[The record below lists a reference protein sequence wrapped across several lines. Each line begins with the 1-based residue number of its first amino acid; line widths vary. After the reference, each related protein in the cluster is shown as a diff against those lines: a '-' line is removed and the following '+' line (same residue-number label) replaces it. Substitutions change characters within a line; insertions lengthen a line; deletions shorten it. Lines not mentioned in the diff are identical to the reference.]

1 MNSPRETNQP
11 TVSSSFASP
20 DEAGSVPRA
29 EMPGRLT
36 RLIRALWHDG
46 IVASIARHDRFGL
59 VMLLIGMVGTIFW
72 VVIGWQYI
80 GVGGASPLPIEN
92 LMPQEF
98 GMLGL
103 GLAGPVLAI
112 WVGLG
117 MAMFMRSVSMQLRIL
132 RAMIHSDQG
141 QARAMRRQE
150 QAGRNFTLIRL
161 GDFYIHEM
169 AKCAAVLT
177 RDVLELQDEVVD
189 RMWQRF
195 ADGDREI
202 FFRSFFAETQDDLA
216 EFLRQKLEH
225 YPRTIRSAHLLAG
238 HYQVFMTHCSD
249 IDSGN
254 LLIETYRKGFVGQ
267 LCRALNVALYQT
279 ESPFA

>member
-1 MNSPRETNQP
+1 MNPPRETSQP
-11 TVSSSFASP
+11 TVSSSFAVPS
-20 DEAGSVPRA
+20 EADLVAAQVKQPS
-29 EMPGRLT
+29 RLF
-36 RLIRALWHDG
+36 RALWRDG
-46 IVASIARHDRFGL
+46 IVAFIARHDRFGL
-59 VMLLIGMVGTIFW
+59 ALLLIGMVGTIFW
-72 VVIGWQYI
+72 VMTGWQYL
-80 GVGGASPLPIEN
+80 GVSDESPLPITN
-92 LMPQEF
+92 LVPHEF

-103 GLAGPVLAI
+103 GLAGPVLAM

-150 QAGRNFTLIRL
+150 QAGRNFTLIQL

-169 AKCAAVLT
+169 AKCAAVLA

-195 ADGDREI
+195 ADGDREV

-216 EFLRQKLEH
+216 AFLCEKLEH
-225 YPRTIRSAHLLAG
+225 YPKTIRSAHLLAG